1 MHNIEAKG
9 LGGGEADGSQRMKA
23 CCRPGERYRLYI
35 VFDCAMP
42 APRLLPMRNSFAK
55 LLVDRRDSTAYAPAV
70 AALRKAAEPER
81 Q

>member
-1 MHNIEAKG
+1 
-9 LGGGEADGSQRMKA
+9 
-23 CCRPGERYRLYI
+23 
-35 VFDCAMP
+35 MP

-70 AALRKAAEPER
+70 AVLRKAAEPER